1 LNKQITILIVFV
13 SSVLNLWGQDAPA
26 AEAERRHKAQSYFGA
41 HIDYVYTQL
50 NGIGGN
56 ERAEY
61 LSDYVE
67 DLNNNGI
74 AADGGLFGRNALSLG
89 VFYDMYL
96 SKRFALQFQTSY
108 WQTGYKET
116 LNAVGETESYSL
128 KHSYKLNANL
138 DYFHFAPGVKYY
150 NDFGITLT
158 LGAFVNYN
166 VGDRVK
172 IKESKVF
179 SGRFGSDV
187 TERDEEL
194 YFHEHFND
202 NRSIF
207 LSGGLFAIG
216 YKWEQFEFDFSAKI
230 TGPILSEIED
240 KYFNVYQ
247 FGIRYE
253 IPLVREDN

>member
-1 LNKQITILIVFV
+1 
-13 SSVLNLWGQDAPA
+13 
-26 AEAERRHKAQSYFGA
+26 
-41 HIDYVYTQL
+41 
-50 NGIGGN
+50 
-56 ERAEY
+56 
-61 LSDYVE
+61 
-67 DLNNNGI
+67 
-74 AADGGLFGRNALSLG
+74 
-89 VFYDMYL
+89 M
-96 SKRFALQFQTSY
+96 
-108 WQTGYKET
+108 
-116 LNAVGETESYSL
+116 
-128 KHSYKLNANL
+128 
-138 DYFHFAPGVKYY
+138 
-150 NDFGITLT
+150 
-158 LGAFVNYN
+158 
-166 VGDRVK
+166 
-172 IKESKVF
+172 F

>member
-1 LNKQITILIVFV
+1 LNKQITILIIFV
-13 SSVLNLWGQDAPA
+13 SSLLNLWGQDAPA

-67 DLNNNGI
+67 DLKNNGI
-74 AADGGLFGRNALSLG
+74 AADGGLFGRNAISLG

-96 SKRFALQFQTSY
+96 SKRFALQFQVSY

-128 KHSYKLNANL
+128 AHSYKLNANL
-138 DYFHFAPGVKYY
+138 DYFHFTPGLKYY
-150 NDFGITLT
+150 NDLGMTLT

-166 VGDRVK
+166 IGDRVK

-179 SGRFGSDV
+179 SGRFG
-187 TERDEEL
+187 TEITEQDEKL
-194 YFHEHFND
+194 YFHEYYND

-207 LSGGLFAIG
+207 LSGGMFAIG
-216 YKWEQFEFDFSAKI
+216 YKWEQFEFDFSAKV
-230 TGPILSEIED
+230 TGQILSESED